1 MNKLR
6 DPNVPLRLPITSR
19 APPLMLS
26 IAELALIAK
35 RDKLVKLE
43 RRPGDRFREH
53 LRDVENNDKDACKP
67 VSRHLNL
74 PCHSQQHGAVCGLSL
89 HLGSSES
96 CKTLEQKFLFQIG
109 TLNLHSIN
117 ERFSFSK
124 LILVSLV
131 TMFPP
136 IIYLRFQCVNTHRS
150 QDSST
155 CSHEG
160 PVNDSN
166 VSIETHY
173 GG

>member
-1 MNKLR
+1 MKKFR
-6 DPNVPLRLPITSR
+6 DPNVPLRLLITSR

-53 LRDVENNDKDACKP
+53 LRNVENNDKDACKP

-109 TLNLHSIN
+109 TLNPHSIN

-124 LILVSLV
+124 FILVSLV

-160 PVNDSN
+160 PVND
-166 VSIETHY
+166 
-173 GG
+173 